1 MIKSLRLLLA
11 ILFCTTLNLFSEEGM
26 WTFDNLPLKDLKSKY
41 GFEPTKEWL
50 EHLRLSSVRMNVGG
64 SGSFVSSKG
73 LVLTNHHVGVGT
85 LQKISTPEN
94 DYVNKGFYAKEF
106 KDEIKCPDMELT
118 VLVNMENV
126 TERIRK
132 AIPQNASPKDA
143 LKLKNEEIRKI
154 EKEYFDK
161 NKLKTDVVS
170 LFNGGE
176 YWVYQYN
183 KYTDVRL
190 VFAPEQK
197 IAYYG
202 GDADNFTYPR
212 WDLDICF
219 FRCYEN
225 DKPINSPNFLKWN
238 AKGPAENDLVFIS
251 GHPGTTERLKTLAQL
266 EYKRDVTIPQ
276 RLESINLQLMILER
290 YSQKGDEE
298 KRRALTRIFGLE
310 NSKKAITG
318 QLNGLKDPELMKIKV
333 QEEAD
338 FIEQIKTNSVWVE
351 KYMQYFDQIKQIIND
366 NKEDQRK
373 RSFRHFSSSLFGYA
387 LSLIRYA
394 TETAKPEA
402 DRLPG
407 YSNAAL
413 PSVKARILSPAPIYK
428 DLERELAWADVK
440 MGLGKLGIEDEYWR
454 KFLDGT
460 APKDMVDLLFDKTQL
475 EKLEIRNVLVS
486 GGMDIIKRSEDPMI
500 KLALRLD
507 QYLRD
512 QEQSNKDNFES
523 ILSKAQEKLAE
534 ARFEIY
540 GKSKNPDAN
549 FTLRLTYGTVK
560 GYPMNGTNAP
570 AFTTLYG
577 IYDRSLAFGKNED
590 YILPSRYWDRQKKLD
605 LATPVNFVSTCDIIG
620 GNSGSPTLN
629 KNGEFIGIVFDGN
642 IESLPGNFVYDIR
655 NNRAVSVD
663 SRYILE
669 ALNKL
674 YDTEKL
680 VKELGN

>member
-1 MIKSLRLLLA
+1 
-11 ILFCTTLNLFSEEGM
+11 
-26 WTFDNLPLKDLKSKY
+26 
-41 GFEPTKEWL
+41 
-50 EHLRLSSVRMNVGG
+50 
-64 SGSFVSSKG
+64 
-73 LVLTNHHVGVGT
+73 
-85 LQKISTPEN
+85 
-94 DYVNKGFYAKEF
+94 
-106 KDEIKCPDMELT
+106 
-118 VLVNMENV
+118 
-126 TERIRK
+126 
-132 AIPQNASPKDA
+132 
-143 LKLKNEEIRKI
+143 
-154 EKEYFDK
+154 
-161 NKLKTDVVS
+161 
-170 LFNGGE
+170 
-176 YWVYQYN
+176 
-183 KYTDVRL
+183 
-190 VFAPEQK
+190 
-197 IAYYG
+197 
-202 GDADNFTYPR
+202 
-212 WDLDICF
+212 
-219 FRCYEN
+219 
-225 DKPINSPNFLKWN
+225 
-238 AKGPAENDLVFIS
+238 
-251 GHPGTTERLKTLAQL
+251 
-266 EYKRDVTIPQ
+266 
-276 RLESINLQLMILER
+276 
-290 YSQKGDEE
+290 
-298 KRRALTRIFGLE
+298 
-310 NSKKAITG
+310 
-318 QLNGLKDPELMKIKV
+318 
-333 QEEAD
+333 
-338 FIEQIKTNSVWVE
+338 
-351 KYMQYFDQIKQIIND
+351 
-366 NKEDQRK
+366 
-373 RSFRHFSSSLFGYA
+373 
-387 LSLIRYA
+387 
-394 TETAKPEA
+394 
-402 DRLPG
+402 
-407 YSNAAL
+407 
-413 PSVKARILSPAPIYK
+413 
-428 DLERELAWADVK
+428 

>member
-674 YDTEKL
+674 YDAEKL